1 MAALCR
7 LLLATALALSCL
19 APSSAQTSTEVDPGW
34 PGSAGTGWE
43 LLSSNVGLFVA
54 VNSSY
59 TVRFGERDWQA
70 AWSRPPSAPRLP
82 LLRSRLPTGVR

>member
-7 LLLATALALSCL
+7 LLLATALALACL
-19 APSSAQTSTEVDPGW
+19 APSRAQTSTEVDPGW

-59 TVRFGERDWQA
+59 TVRFGERDCAGSLVPSAVCA
-70 AWSRPPSAPRLP
+70 APPSAALMP
-82 LLRSRLPTGVR
+82 G